1 MQTISWNEVWP
12 CHSDELHEL
21 RFLITLQ
28 KQPNTDQNHS
38 RTISP
43 ADFPRSRL
51 RFPAFLASDV
61 AHPEGCSQGDT
72 SAVSESLKAPPNR
85 FSPQRLDG
93 FTLEMLHLLR
103 RNSQRTLNAAAHTP
117 SEVEVQTLF
126 PSFNKN
132 ELHPQRRQGWW
143 RGCWHTWGFAVYHF
157 LKFPRFVSEYRKHG
171 CLTTGWHHTNTD
183 RLTVLP
189 AHRALQYK

>member
-103 RNSQRTLNAAAHTP
+103 RNSQRTLNASAALRTLPLKLKYKHCFLPLTKTSCIHRDDRAGGGDVGTLEVSP
-117 SEVEVQTLF
+117 SITF
-126 PSFNKN
+126 
-132 ELHPQRRQGWW
+132 
-143 RGCWHTWGFAVYHF
+143 
-157 LKFPRFVSEYRKHG
+157 
-171 CLTTGWHHTNTD
+171 
-183 RLTVLP
+183 
-189 AHRALQYK
+189 